1 MTAPANV
8 LNPGVGA
15 GTWDD
20 VSTSENRGRR
30 WWPFVVAIVV
40 IVLGVS
46 VALPAARHQWNESVI
61 RQSTPYTALSFQ
73 SAADLPT
80 KVTSGTEVHLSFLIS
95 NHEGRTVPYSYVLTS
110 GNGTATGGATTLLRG
125 SAMVAAGKSRIVSVH
140 VVPKCTSQTCR
151 VRVALPGHAE
161 TVDALIRVTSAAK

>member
-15 GTWDD
+15 GNWDD
-20 VSTSENRGRR
+20 VSTSENGGHR
-30 WWPFVVAIVV
+30 WWPFVVAGVV

-46 VALPAARHQWNESVI
+46 VALPAARHQWDVSVI
-61 RQSTPYTALSFQ
+61 RQSTSYTALSFQ

-80 KVTSGTEVHLSFLIS
+80 TVTSGTDVHLSFLIS

-110 GNGTATGGATTLLRG
+110 ASATAAGGTTTLLRG
-125 SAMVAAGKSRIVSVH
+125 SATLAAGKSRIVSIH
-140 VVPKCTSQTCR
+140 VVPKCTSSTCK
-151 VRVALPGHAE
+151 VQVALPGHSE
-161 TVDALIRVTSAAK
+161 TIDALIRVTNAAK